1 MDLER
6 DHKDRNF
13 VKKKKKELG
22 KRNRIRGYLSME
34 KIVTNKTGFS
44 ILFLKWNKLIFIQ
57 IRRSINIF
65 FKRDGGDKGEKKMGL
80 RT

>member
-1 MDLER
+1 
-6 DHKDRNF
+6 
-13 VKKKKKELG
+13 
-22 KRNRIRGYLSME
+22 ME